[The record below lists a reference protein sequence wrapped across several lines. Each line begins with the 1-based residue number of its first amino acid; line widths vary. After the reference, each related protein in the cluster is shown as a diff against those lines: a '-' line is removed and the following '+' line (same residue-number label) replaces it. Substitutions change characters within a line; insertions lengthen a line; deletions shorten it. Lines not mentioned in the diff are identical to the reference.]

1 MIELS
6 PKDFLPQNYESFKQ
20 QIPNLRIAEHL
31 SSKNPFKR
39 LLSNIENYRRH
50 GTFYNVFLFLM
61 LLCFMQIV
69 VRAFIQ
75 NHPSSWGMLLL
86 VLPIFGAAYVSRKS
100 SPFKQESLMQIILLP
115 CFRILRKAF
124 NSLPRKDPKWQ
135 NQKKGTIQLSA
146 SYELKFELR
155 HLQPTFTPEQRQI
168 KQIKSQLVQILKE
181 RAILLLGSILGGIF
195 YYQLAFYVGG
205 NVLSNNDKFASAIID
220 IFMINAELSPYAFQN
235 MFLLSLLAINFMLYS
250 GDIFLPYEQS
260 KIRQYIKS
268 SKTGFFEKIIY
279 RPLVNLSLIILGLV
293 ALIYVGA
300 FTTILYTSIYA
311 VPAKEVLF
319 VLILAPYFLYHYLFI
334 LWVALIRKIG
344 IFFERYC

>member
-6 PKDFLPQNYESFKQ
+6 PKDLLPQNYESFKQ

-31 SSKNPFKR
+31 SSKNPLKR

-61 LLCFMQIV
+61 LLCFIQIV

-75 NHPSSWGMLLL
+75 NHSSSWGMLLL

-235 MFLLSLLAINFMLYS
+235 MFLLSLLAINFILYS
-250 GDIFLPYEQS
+250 GNIFLPYEYFRV
-260 KIRQYIKS
+260 KRYLKS
-268 SKTGFFEKIIY
+268 DNKNFFEKWIY
-279 RPLVNLSLIILGLV
+279 TPLINLSLLGIGLV
-293 ALIYVGA
+293 ALMFICA
-300 FTTILYTSIYA
+300 FVTIIYTSIYA
-311 VPAKEVLF
+311 IPSMVVIF
-319 VLILAPYFLYHYLFI
+319 ILMITPHIIFYYLF
-334 LWVALIRKIG
+334 LIFVIVFRHICRFINKD
-344 IFFERYC
+344 